1 MVGDPHHCSP
11 KYSYLTLP
19 LSLVFDLCFVD
30 SLRRR
35 RDLIVKLESEGWPY
49 EELRERAPPNLPDG
63 YDGYN
68 TLNAFFAVALLGIL
82 IPMALQ
88 RCVCSSCCQPQV
100 KSELT
105 YTSLDN
111 HLAPYPSYFV
121 AKLLKKASKKR
132 QLDTELLTGYTG
144 ITVMMLTLT
153 LTLTQTLTLYDNPYY
168 TFK

>member
-1 MVGDPHHCSP
+1 M
-11 KYSYLTLP
+11 
-19 LSLVFDLCFVD
+19 
-30 SLRRR
+30 
-35 RDLIVKLESEGWPY
+35 IVKLESEGWPY
-49 EELRERAPPNLPDG
+49 EELRGRAPLNLPDG

-88 RCVCSSCCQPQV
+88 RCVYSSCCQPQV

-111 HLAPYPSYFV
+111 HLARYPSYFV
-121 AKLLKKASKKR
+121 AKLLQKASKKR

-153 LTLTQTLTLYDNPYY
+153 LTLTQTLTLYDNPTILLSK
-168 TFK
+168 TFIITQHFQISSSTQHHFQPYVTHLTRTNPR